1 MTYRTKIT
9 LIRFHKESRFR
20 VPRTEEYAFRLETS
34 LLGDS
39 VSVCSSGIGL
49 SRQICGDGYD
59 LLCFGDAMRLEV
71 NSHYLCSSIAYPRI
85 CLPQSAALP
94 LRAS

>member
-1 MTYRTKIT
+1 M
-9 LIRFHKESRFR
+9 
-20 VPRTEEYAFRLETS
+20 PRTEEYAFRLVTF

-39 VSVCSSGIGL
+39 VSVRSGGIGL

-71 NSHYLCSSIAYPRI
+71 NGHHLCFSVAHPRI
-85 CLPQSAALP
+85 CLPRSAALP